1 MDENGWYWVGYK
13 ICFVLVFIG
22 CWIYCIVS
30 YGFLLGLGLGWL
42 PSGIAAALVS
52 FVWPLLVSALVILIG
67 VFFYIRSK

>member
-1 MDENGWYWVGYK
+1 MNEWYWVGYK

-42 PSGIAAALVS
+42 PSGIAAS
-52 FVWPLLVSALVILIG
+52 VITP
-67 VFFYIRSK
+67 IRPCVIT